1 MRKSFVERVL
11 EWPRPKT
18 TRQLRTF
25 LGFTSYYRSFM
36 ADYSELT
43 SEMNGIRMQK
53 KLEWTDVMERKF
65 NILKQRFAEYPLRS
79 YPRYDIPEP
88 FQVTTD
94 WSQKNIAGILS
105 QVQEGQERFIAA
117 HGRKCSTVENKKS
130 ERCRLHR

>member
-1 MRKSFVERVL
+1 
-11 EWPRPKT
+11 
-18 TRQLRTF
+18 
-25 LGFTSYYRSFM
+25 
-36 ADYSELT
+36 
-43 SEMNGIRMQK
+43 MQK

-117 HGRKCSTVENKKS
+117 HGQKCSKHEANYPSTKGELAAVMAM
-130 ERCRLHR
+130 CRKWDHILKYRKFILNTDSRALK